1 MTDEWQDIPENDGL
15 TLGPEEALAR
25 EIAKSKALKVERL
38 RLKDQ
43 VERLTAD
50 NRSLREE
57 IEALQQNHRQDPADG
72 PEPSTGAAAVSPS
85 DTPRSRNFVLPG
97 RWAFLL
103 LVFNLAA
110 IGILLFFLLQKPLP

>member
-15 TLGPEEALAR
+15 TLGPEEALER

-57 IEALQQNHRQDPADG
+57 NEALKNRPQDPAGG
-72 PEPSTGAAAVSPS
+72 PEYSTDAAAVSPS
-85 DTPRSRNFVLPG
+85 GAPRSRSFGLPG
-97 RWAFLL
+97 RWAFFL
-103 LVFNLAA
+103 LVFNLVA
-110 IGILLFFLLQKPLP
+110 IGILLLFLLQKPTT

>member
-1 MTDEWQDIPENDGL
+1 MTDEWQDLPENDGL
-15 TLGPEEALAR
+15 TLGPEEALER

-57 IEALQQNHRQDPADG
+57 NEALKNRPQDLAGG
-72 PEPSTGAAAVSPS
+72 PEHSTAAAAVSPA
-85 DTPRSRNFVLPG
+85 DAPRSRHSGLPG
-97 RWAFLL
+97 RCAFTL

-110 IGILLFFLLQKPLP
+110 IGILLLFLLQKPTT

>member
-15 TLGPEEALAR
+15 TLGPEEALER

-43 VERLTAD
+43 VERLTTD

-57 IEALQQNHRQDPADG
+57 NEALKNRLQDPADG
-72 PEPSTGAAAVSPS
+72 PEHSNDAAVVSPS
-85 DTPRSRNFVLPG
+85 DTPRSRSFLLPG
-97 RWAFLL
+97 RWAFYLL
-103 LVFNLAA
+103 LFNLAA
-110 IGILLFFLLQKPLP
+110 IGILLLFLLQKPTT

>member
-50 NRSLREE
+50 NRSLRAEN
-57 IEALQQNHRQDPADG
+57 EALKQRLTGPDGSEIPADAV
-72 PEPSTGAAAVSPS
+72 EPPPLSAHRH
-85 DTPRSRNFVLPG
+85 RSFFLPD
-97 RWAFLL
+97 RWALFL
-103 LVFNLAA
+103 LVFNLVA
-110 IGILLFFLLQKPLP
+110 IGILLLFLLQKPSP